1 MMMTI
6 GLVALLPKDRQNLT
20 RQREP
25 PTSCKHKSQTHQHED
40 LRPQLPEE
48 PLDSEYRYEREDVAR
63 TISPRQTTR
72 TTTDPY
78 LMLFLMID

>member
-1 MMMTI
+1 MTLYALSKSN
-6 GLVALLPKDRQNLT
+6 LVKKIN
-20 RQREP
+20 
-25 PTSCKHKSQTHQHED
+25 HKSQTHQHED